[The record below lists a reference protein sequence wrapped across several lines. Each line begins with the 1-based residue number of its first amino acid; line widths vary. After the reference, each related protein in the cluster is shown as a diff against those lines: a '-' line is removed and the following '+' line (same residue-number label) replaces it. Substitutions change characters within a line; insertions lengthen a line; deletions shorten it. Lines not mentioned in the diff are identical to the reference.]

1 MLMSNLKKYLIEF
14 ATLIK
19 LSYMGW
25 KTDRASRMAAALAYY
40 TIFSLAPI
48 LMITIAIASL
58 IWQRDVVQAQLL
70 NQIQSLV
77 GIEDASFIAG
87 LLESS
92 SNSAKGVTT
101 TVIGIFTL
109 LFGALGVFNELQNSL
124 NTIWRGR
131 EEKPKDFLES
141 IKNLL
146 IDRFLSFSMILGI
159 GFMLLVSL
167 VVSAGISI
175 LGELTANIL
184 PFHEFI
190 LQTINFLISMGII
203 TVLFAMIFKFL
214 PDEKVLWKNVWLG
227 AFVTAVLFSLG
238 KTLIGL
244 YLGGSAIA
252 SSFGAA
258 GSLILLLVWI
268 YYSAQILFFGAE
280 FVKIYSNRSSSK
292 NNL

>member
-1 MLMSNLKKYLIEF
+1 MSKLKKFLIEF

-19 LSYMGW
+19 LSYKGW

-58 IWQRDVVQAQLL
+58 IWQRDIVQAQLL

-77 GIEDASFIAG
+77 GIKDASFIAD

-131 EEKPKDFLES
+131 EEKPKGFLDS

-159 GFMLLVSL
+159 GFLLLVSL
-167 VVSAGISI
+167 VISAGISI
-175 LGELTANIL
+175 LGELAANIL

-190 LQTINFLISMGII
+190 LQTLNFLISLGII
-203 TVLFAMIFKFL
+203 TLLFAMIFKFL
-214 PDEKVLWKNVWLG
+214 PDAKVHWKNVWLG

-280 FVKIYSNRSSSK
+280 FVKVYSDRS
-292 NNL
+292 